1 MQNQFTKT
9 KIAIIGGH
17 FTPAVA
23 VKSVLKKNGFNNLIW
38 IGSKYS
44 QTQNKNYSLE
54 YLTIQ
59 KSGIKFVEM
68 KAGKLWRKFTLKTL
82 IPGLYNTLLIPY
94 GFLRALVILIKYN
107 PALVISFGG
116 HLALPVVI
124 MAKVLGKKVITHE
137 QTIVSGLT
145 NKTIARFSDVICV
158 SWEDSL
164 QYFPVEKTVYTGLPI
179 RNELFEK
186 KTEQSFSKK
195 LFDNNLP
202 VLFVTGGNQGA
213 NTLNWRLLKI
223 LPELL
228 EKMNIIH
235 ITGNSTITNDYKRS
249 VKARDDLS
257 EKLRNKYHVLEIA
270 DSKQYYNCLNNADFV
285 LSRAGANTIAEIL
298 AVGKL
303 SVLVPIPWSSNNEQ
317 ELNAKIV
324 AKTGLGLIVKQYDNL
339 TPEEIHQGIL
349 KAYDCYLQQ
358 RGFNGKK
365 LEDIRQS
372 AKTLVTKN
380 AAENF
385 YLEIVNLLKR

>member
-23 VKSVLKKNGFNNLIW
+23 VKSVLEKNGFNNLIW

-68 KAGKLWRKFTLKTL
+68 KAGKLWRKFTFKTL
-82 IPGLYNTLLIPY
+82 VPGLYNTLLIPY
-94 GFLRALVILIKYN
+94 GFLRALVILIKHN

-145 NKTIARFSDVICV
+145 NKTIARLSDIICV
-158 SWEDSL
+158 SWKDSL
-164 QYFPVEKTVYTGLPI
+164 QYFPDEKTIYTGLPI
-179 RNELFEK
+179 RSELFEK

-195 LFDNNLP
+195 LFDNKLP
-202 VLFVTGGNQGA
+202 VLFVVGGNQGA
-213 NTLNWRLLKI
+213 NTINWRLLKI
-223 LPELL
+223 LPDLL
-228 EKMNIIH
+228 QKMNIIH
-235 ITGNSTITNDYKRS
+235 ITGNSTITKDYQKS
-249 VKARDDLS
+249 VEAR
-257 EKLRNKYHVLEIA
+257 EKLPENLKNNYKILEIA
-270 DSKQYYNCLNNADFV
+270 DSEQYYECLNNADFV

-317 ELNAKIV
+317 ELNAKV
-324 AKTGLGLIVKQYDNL
+324 VTKTGLGLIVKQHDNL
-339 TPEEIHQGIL
+339 TPEEIYQAIL
-349 KAYDCYLQQ
+349 KAYDCHLKQI
-358 RGFNGKK
+358 GFNGEK
-365 LEDIRQS
+365 LEDVQKS
-372 AKTLVTKN
+372 AKMLVTKN